1 MWNVCIKDFC
11 YTKIHFYYFFL
22 NLFLIIILWNLDV
35 FFFKLGM
42 TKEEKDQLRK
52 VYKEDAY
59 PGKIVYYHAY
69 LL

>member
-1 MWNVCIKDFC
+1 
-11 YTKIHFYYFFL
+11 
-22 NLFLIIILWNLDV
+22 
-35 FFFKLGM
+35 M